1 MKRFYLLIP
10 FLSILI
16 FTTIQTVSANT
27 WIEDFEEEHL
37 DAWAVDKTSDKTTW
51 QIKDGHMDVWI
62 DPVQVDGP
70 RSYSLEFI
78 GFDFRAEKLSVI
90 VTILEVENAQVGILI
105 GQYTDDRNIFRR
117 TYKILHGTIWR
128 PTDFRGQNPKVN
140 YKNLKEI
147 EIVFNQ
153 GNFEVLSKGKHLL
166 EFDEP
171 NLPHIDCLGVI
182 AYASKGPPAHFVLDD
197 FIISGPS
204 IPSNDIQDVL
214 PRGKAAEIWGR
225 LKGQ

>member
-1 MKRFYLLIP
+1 MKRLYLLIP

-16 FTTIQTVSANT
+16 FTNVQAVSADT
-27 WIEDFEEEHL
+27 WIEDFEKEHL
-37 DAWAVDKTSDKTTW
+37 DAWAVDKTSDRTTW

-62 DPVQVDGP
+62 DPFRVLGP
-70 RSYSLEFI
+70 QSWELEFI

-90 VTILEVENAQVGILI
+90 VTILEVKNAQVGILI
-105 GQYTDDRNIFRR
+105 GQYTDDRNMFRR
-117 TYKILHGTIWR
+117 TYKILHGTIWG
-128 PTDFRGQNPKVN
+128 PTDFGQNPKVN

-153 GNFEVLSKGKHLL
+153 GNFEVLSEGKHLL

-171 NLPHIDCLGVI
+171 NLPHIDCLGI
-182 AYASKGPPAHFVLDD
+182 SAYTSEKPAHFVLDD

-204 IPSNDIQDVL
+204 IPSKGGLDVQSD
-214 PRGKAAEIWGR
+214 GKTTVLWGE
-225 LKGQ
+225 LKRW